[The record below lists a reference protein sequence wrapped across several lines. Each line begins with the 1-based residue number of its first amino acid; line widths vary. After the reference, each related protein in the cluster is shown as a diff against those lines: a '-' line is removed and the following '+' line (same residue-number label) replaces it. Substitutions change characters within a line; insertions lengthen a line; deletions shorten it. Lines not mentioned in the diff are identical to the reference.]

1 MVGVERRNILAMKEF
16 CERRGKHWY
25 EVEARE
31 LIKKRMQRDLTF
43 LAEGR
48 ERAVSE
54 DF

>member
-1 MVGVERRNILAMKEF
+1 MVGVGRLNVLAMKEF
-16 CERRGKHWY
+16 CERRGKVWY
-25 EVEARE
+25 EVDARE
-31 LIKKRMQRDLTF
+31 LIKNRMQRDLTL